1 MRRIVIAIA
10 LCVLGAATL
19 SADFSYSQTTRVTG
33 GTLLNM
39 SRFVPGAG
47 QLKEPKTSTIAV
59 KGGKMVTYDMDQA
72 TIIDADAE
80 TMTQVDFKKK
90 QYAVITFAEMKQAM
104 VAMRA
109 KMAEAQAQLAQA
121 QGQAPQQA
129 PQINPLDAIKV
140 SVNETGQSKVIS
152 GLNTKQFIL
161 TMEMGAP
168 AGAPPNT
175 PSNKTTM
182 DTWMAPTLPGYE
194 EVTAFGVKMA
204 SKLADMAPG
213 GNPMAMFRED
223 VAKSANTMA
232 KEMSKMSGIPVQQ
245 TMTMTGMGVSGPNV
259 NVGDAAKGAAVDAAG
274 QAAAGAALGRTRLG
288 GLAGGLGGFGRKK
301 QEEPKPAAQDPQVA
315 LQPVV
320 LMEQVTE
327 LSGLSSTVD
336 ASKFAVPAGF
346 KQVEHEMKKLA
357 KQ

>member
-1 MRRIVIAIA
+1 MRGIPIVIAV
-10 LCVLGAATL
+10 LVLGGATV
-19 SADFSYSQTTRVTG
+19 SADFSYTQTTRVTG

-39 SRFVPGAG
+39 TRFMPGAG
-47 QLKEPKTSTIAV
+47 QIKEPKTHTIAV
-59 KGGKMVTYDMDQA
+59 KGGKMVTYDADSA

-80 TMTQVDFKKK
+80 TMTQIDFKKK

-104 VAMRA
+104 QALRA
-109 KMAEAQAQLAQA
+109 QLAQAQAQLAQA
-121 QGQAPQQA
+121 QQQA
-129 PQINPLDAIKV
+129 PQVNPLDAMKV
-140 SVNETGQSKVIS
+140 SVNETGQTKVIS
-152 GLNTKQFIL
+152 GLNTKQYIL
-161 TMEMGAP
+161 TMEMGGAP

-194 EVTAFGVKMA
+194 EVTAFGVKMG
-204 SKLADMAPG
+204 SKMSDLATPG
-213 GNPMAMFRED
+213 MNPMAMFRED
-223 VAKSANTMA
+223 VAKSVNTMA
-232 KEMSKMSGIPVQQ
+232 TEMSKMSGIPVYQ
-245 TMTMTGMGVSGPNV
+245 TMTMTGMQPSGPSA
-259 NVGDAAKGAAVDAAG
+259 GDAAKGAAVDAAG

-288 GLAGGLGGFGRKK
+288 GLAGIGGLGRKK
-301 QEEPKPAAQDPQVA
+301 PEESKPAEQAAPVT

-327 LSGLSSTVD
+327 ISSLSATVD
-336 ASKFAVPAGF
+336 ASKFAVPTGF

>member
-1 MRRIVIAIA
+1 MRGILSVIAV
-10 LCVLGAATL
+10 LVLGGAAV

-39 SRFVPGAG
+39 TRFMPGAG
-47 QLKEPKTSTIAV
+47 QIKEPKTHTIAV
-59 KGGKMVTYDMDQA
+59 KGGKMVTYDADSA

-80 TMTQVDFKKK
+80 TMTQIDFKKK

-104 VAMRA
+104 QAMRA
-109 KMAEAQAQLAQA
+109 QLAQAQAQLAQT
-121 QGQAPQQA
+121 QQQA
-129 PQINPLDAIKV
+129 PPVNPLEGMKV
-140 SVNETGQSKVIS
+140 SVNETGQTKVIS
-152 GLNTKQFIL
+152 GLNTKQYIL
-161 TMEMGAP
+161 TMEMGGAP
-168 AGAPPNT
+168 AGTPPTT

-182 DTWMAPTLPGYE
+182 DSWMAPTLPGYE

-204 SKLADMAPG
+204 SKLSDLATPG
-213 GNPMAMFRED
+213 MNPMAMFRED
-223 VAKSANTMA
+223 VAASVKTMA
-232 KEMSKMSGIPVQQ
+232 AEMSKMSGIPVYQ
-245 TMTMTGMGVSGPNV
+245 TMTMTGMQASGPSA
-259 NVGDAAKGAAVDAAG
+259 GDAAKGAAVDAAG

-288 GLAGGLGGFGRKK
+288 GLAGIGGLGRKK
-301 QEEPKPAAQDPQVA
+301 QEEPKPAEQAAQAP

-327 LSGLSSTVD
+327 ISSLAATVD
-336 ASKFAVPAGF
+336 ASKFAVPTGF